1 MEKRKNLAVVC
12 LTAAF
17 LLGFLVWSLLKPDDT
32 VSQSERRKLAQ
43 KPELTA
49 ASVLNGTFMTDF
61 ESYTLDQFPLRDG
74 FRRLKAAVLLDMLR
88 EKDNNGIYLADGYAA
103 KLEYPLDESSV
114 LHAAERFRTIYETYL
129 SGTDARIYE
138 AVIPDKGAFL
148 ARQNGYP
155 SLDYSAFSALL
166 QKNMPYAEAIDL
178 MPVLSLNSY
187 YRTDL
192 HWRQEAIVPVASQL
206 AEAMGV
212 KLSEKYDTV
221 TADTPFYGVYCGQ
234 SALPLVPDT
243 LRYLTSET
251 LRSCTVYDYE
261 TDSTGP
267 VYALDALA
275 GEDPYSVFLSGSKA
289 LLTITNPNAE
299 TDRELV
305 IFRDSFASSLAP
317 LLTSAY
323 AKITLVDIRYVQ
335 PERSIHRM
343 SCSSTASPFSITA
356 KPSNKKRPAAS
367 HGRRAFCVRFCKN
380 SCIKCVM
387 STISVRYVVKVLRFS
402 PLKDTG
408 KKTCICRN
416 MWGICVLTN
425 LLTV

>member
-1 MEKRKNLAVVC
+1 MEKRKNFAVVC
-12 LTAAF
+12 LTASF
-17 LLGFLVWSLLKPDDT
+17 LLGFLVWSLLKPDDA

-49 ASVLNGTFMTDF
+49 ASILNGTFMTNF

-74 FRRLKAAVLLDMLR
+74 FRRLKAAVLLDVLR
-88 EKDNNGIYLADGYAA
+88 EKDNNGIYLAGGYAA

-114 LHAAERFRTIYETYL
+114 QHAADRFQFIYETYL

-148 ARQNGYP
+148 AVQNGYP
-155 SLDYSAFSALL
+155 ALDYSAFSALL
-166 QKNMPYAEAIDL
+166 QENMPYAEPVDL
-178 MPVLSLNSY
+178 MPVLSLDSY

-192 HWRQEAIVPVASQL
+192 HWRQEALLPVAERL

-212 KLSEKYDTV
+212 KLSAQYDSV

-234 SALPLVPDT
+234 SALSLAPDV
-243 LRYLTSET
+243 LRYLTNET

-275 GEDPYSVFLSGSKA
+275 GEDPYSVFLSGSKS

-335 PERSIHRM
+335 PERL
-343 SCSSTASPFSITA
+343 
-356 KPSNKKRPAAS
+356 
-367 HGRRAFCVRFCKN
+367 GRWLTFDAQDVLFLY
-380 SCIKCVM
+380 
-387 STISVRYVVKVLRFS
+387 SVSVLNHS
-402 PLKDTG
+402 ETLK
-408 KKTCICRN
+408 
-416 MWGICVLTN
+416 
-425 LLTV
+425 

>member
-1 MEKRKNLAVVC
+1 MEKRKNYAVVC

-32 VSQSERRKLAQ
+32 VSQSERRKLTQ

-49 ASVLNGTFMTDF
+49 ASILNGKFMTEF

-74 FRRLKAAVLLDMLR
+74 FRRLKAAVLLDVLH
-88 EKDNNGIYLADGYAA
+88 EKDNNGIYLTEGYAA
-103 KLEYPLDESSV
+103 KLEYPLNEASV
-114 LHAAERFRTIYETYL
+114 QHAAERFQYIYETYL
-129 SGTDARIYE
+129 AGTEVKIYE

-148 ARQNGYP
+148 VRQNGYP

-221 TADTPFYGVYCGQ
+221 TADTPFYGVYYGQ
-234 SALPLVPDT
+234 SALPLAPDT
-243 LRYLTSET
+243 LCYLTNKT
-251 LRSCTVYDYE
+251 LGSCTVYDYE
-261 TDSTGP
+261 TGGTEP
-267 VYALDALA
+267 VYDLSALTEGA
-275 GEDPYSVFLSGSKA
+275 PYSMFLSGSKS
-289 LLTITNPNAE
+289 LLTITNPSAD

-317 LLTSAY
+317 LLTEAY

-335 PERSIHRM
+335 PERL
-343 SCSSTASPFSITA
+343 SSWLTF
-356 KPSNKKRPAAS
+356 
-367 HGRRAFCVRFCKN
+367 N
-380 SCIKCVM
+380 SQDVLFLY
-387 STISVRYVVKVLRFS
+387 SVSVLNHS
-402 PLKDTG
+402 ETLK
-408 KKTCICRN
+408 
-416 MWGICVLTN
+416 
-425 LLTV
+425 

>member
-1 MEKRKNLAVVC
+1 MEKRKNYAVVC

-32 VSQSERRKLAQ
+32 VSQSERRKLTQ

-49 ASVLNGTFMTDF
+49 ASILNGKFMTEF

-74 FRRLKAAVLLDMLR
+74 FRRLKAAVLLDVLR
-88 EKDNNGIYLADGYAA
+88 EKDNNGIYLTEGYAA
-103 KLEYPLDESSV
+103 KLEYPLNEASV
-114 LHAAERFRTIYETYL
+114 QHATERFQYIYETYL
-129 SGTDARIYE
+129 AGTEVKIYE

-192 HWRQEAIVPVASQL
+192 HWRQEAILPVASQL

-221 TADTPFYGVYCGQ
+221 TADTPFYGVYYGQ
-234 SALPLVPDT
+234 SALPLAPDT
-243 LRYLTSET
+243 LCYLTNKT
-251 LRSCTVYDYE
+251 LGSCTVYDYE
-261 TDSTGP
+261 TGGTEP
-267 VYALDALA
+267 VYDLSALTE
-275 GEDPYSVFLSGSKA
+275 GDPYSMFLSGSKS
-289 LLTITNPNAE
+289 LLTITNPSAD

-317 LLTSAY
+317 LLTEAY

-335 PERSIHRM
+335 PERL
-343 SCSSTASPFSITA
+343 SSWLTF
-356 KPSNKKRPAAS
+356 
-367 HGRRAFCVRFCKN
+367 N
-380 SCIKCVM
+380 SQDVLFLY
-387 STISVRYVVKVLRFS
+387 SVSVLNHS
-402 PLKDTG
+402 ETLK
-408 KKTCICRN
+408 
-416 MWGICVLTN
+416 
-425 LLTV
+425 

>member
-1 MEKRKNLAVVC
+1 MEKRKNYAVVC

-32 VSQSERRKLAQ
+32 VSQSERRKLTQ

-49 ASVLNGTFMTDF
+49 ASILNGKFMTEF

-74 FRRLKAAVLLDMLR
+74 FRRLKAAVLLDVLH
-88 EKDNNGIYLADGYAA
+88 EKDNNGIYLTEGYAA
-103 KLEYPLDESSV
+103 KLEYPLNEASV
-114 LHAAERFRTIYETYL
+114 QHAAERFQYIYETYL
-129 SGTDARIYE
+129 AGTEVKIYE

-178 MPVLSLNSY
+178 LPVLSLNSY

-212 KLSEKYDTV
+212 GIAKYPKKNFLSRTSILGPEYMGDDCIV
-221 TADTPFYGVYCGQ
+221 P
-234 SALPLVPDT
+234 LPLAPDT
-243 LRYLTSET
+243 LCYLTNKT
-251 LRSCTVYDYE
+251 LGSCTVYDYE
-261 TDSTGP
+261 TGGTEP
-267 VYALDALA
+267 VYDLSALTE
-275 GEDPYSVFLSGSKA
+275 GDPYSMFLSGSKS
-289 LLTITNPNAE
+289 LLTITNPSAD

-317 LLTSAY
+317 LLTEAY

-335 PERSIHRM
+335 PERL
-343 SCSSTASPFSITA
+343 SSWLTF
-356 KPSNKKRPAAS
+356 
-367 HGRRAFCVRFCKN
+367 N
-380 SCIKCVM
+380 SQDVLFLY
-387 STISVRYVVKVLRFS
+387 SVSVLNHS
-402 PLKDTG
+402 ETLK
-408 KKTCICRN
+408 
-416 MWGICVLTN
+416 
-425 LLTV
+425 

>member
-1 MEKRKNLAVVC
+1 MKKIRNILTLA
-12 LTAAF
+12 LSGLFLAGF
-17 LLGFLVWSLLKPDDT
+17 LLAAILTPDRTDSL
-32 VSQSERRKLAQ
+32 SERRKLAQ
-43 KPELTA
+43 RPALRASAVADGTYMTA
-49 ASVLNGTFMTDF
+49 F
-61 ESYTLDQFPLRDG
+61 EKYSLDQFPLRDS

-148 ARQNGYP
+148 AAQNGYP

-234 SALPLVPDT
+234 SALPLAPDT

-251 LRSCTVYDYE
+251 LLGCTVYDYE

-267 VYALDALA
+267 VYDLPALE
-275 GEDPYSVFLSGSKA
+275 GEDPYSVFLSGSKS
-289 LLTITNPNAE
+289 LLTITNPSAD

-335 PERSIHRM
+335 PERL
-343 SCSSTASPFSITA
+343 
-356 KPSNKKRPAAS
+356 
-367 HGRRAFCVRFCKN
+367 GRWLTFDSQDVLFLY
-380 SCIKCVM
+380 
-387 STISVRYVVKVLRFS
+387 SVSVLNHS
-402 PLKDTG
+402 ETLK
-408 KKTCICRN
+408 
-416 MWGICVLTN
+416 
-425 LLTV
+425 

>member
-1 MEKRKNLAVVC
+1 MKKIRNILTLA
-12 LTAAF
+12 LSGLFLAGF
-17 LLGFLVWSLLKPDDT
+17 LLAAILTPDRTDSL
-32 VSQSERRKLAQ
+32 SERRKLAQ
-43 KPELTA
+43 RPALRASAVADGTYMTA
-49 ASVLNGTFMTDF
+49 F
-61 ESYTLDQFPLRDG
+61 EKYTLDQFPLRDG

-148 ARQNGYP
+148 AAQNGYP

-221 TADTPFYGVYCGQ
+221 TADAPFYGVYCGQ
-234 SALPLVPDT
+234 SALPLAPDT

-251 LRSCTVYDYE
+251 LLGCTVYDYE

-267 VYALDALA
+267 VYDLPALE

-289 LLTITNPNAE
+289 LLTITNTSAD

-335 PERSIHRM
+335 PERL
-343 SCSSTASPFSITA
+343 
-356 KPSNKKRPAAS
+356 
-367 HGRRAFCVRFCKN
+367 GRWLTFDSQDVLFLY
-380 SCIKCVM
+380 
-387 STISVRYVVKVLRFS
+387 SVSVLNHS
-402 PLKDTG
+402 ETLK
-408 KKTCICRN
+408 
-416 MWGICVLTN
+416 
-425 LLTV
+425 

>member
-1 MEKRKNLAVVC
+1 MEKRKNYAVVC

-32 VSQSERRKLAQ
+32 VSQSERRKLTQ

-49 ASVLNGTFMTDF
+49 ASILNGKFMTEF

-74 FRRLKAAVLLDMLR
+74 FRRLKAAVLLNVLR
-88 EKDNNGIYLADGYAA
+88 EKDNNGIYLTEGYAA
-103 KLEYPLDESSV
+103 KLEYPLNEASV
-114 LHAAERFRTIYETYL
+114 QHAAERFQYIYETYL
-129 SGTDARIYE
+129 AGTEVKIYE

-234 SALPLVPDT
+234 SALPLAPDT
-243 LRYLTSET
+243 LCYLTNKT
-251 LRSCTVYDYE
+251 LGSCTVYDYE
-261 TDSTGP
+261 TGSTEP
-267 VYALDALA
+267 VYDLSALTE
-275 GEDPYSVFLSGSKA
+275 EDPYSMFLSGSKS
-289 LLTITNPNAE
+289 LLTITNPSAD

-317 LLTSAY
+317 LLTEAY

-335 PERSIHRM
+335 PERL
-343 SCSSTASPFSITA
+343 SSWLTF
-356 KPSNKKRPAAS
+356 
-367 HGRRAFCVRFCKN
+367 N
-380 SCIKCVM
+380 SQDVLFLY
-387 STISVRYVVKVLRFS
+387 SVSVLNHS
-402 PLKDTG
+402 ETLK
-408 KKTCICRN
+408 
-416 MWGICVLTN
+416 
-425 LLTV
+425 

>member
-1 MEKRKNLAVVC
+1 MEKRKNYAVVC

-32 VSQSERRKLAQ
+32 VSQSERRKLTQ

-49 ASVLNGTFMTDF
+49 ASILNGKFMTEF

-74 FRRLKAAVLLDMLR
+74 FRRLKAAVLLDVLR
-88 EKDNNGIYLADGYAA
+88 EKDNNGIYLTEGYAA
-103 KLEYPLDESSV
+103 KLEYPLNEASV
-114 LHAAERFRTIYETYL
+114 QHAAERFQYIYETYL
-129 SGTDARIYE
+129 AGTEVKIYE

-187 YRTDL
+187 YHTDL

-221 TADTPFYGVYCGQ
+221 TADTPFYGVYYGQ
-234 SALPLVPDT
+234 SALPLAPDT
-243 LRYLTSET
+243 LCYLTNKT
-251 LRSCTVYDYE
+251 LGSCTVYDYE
-261 TDSTGP
+261 TGGTEP
-267 VYALDALA
+267 VYDLSALTE
-275 GEDPYSVFLSGSKA
+275 GDPYSMFLSGSKS
-289 LLTITNPNAE
+289 LLTITNPGAD

-317 LLTSAY
+317 LLTEAY

-335 PERSIHRM
+335 PERL
-343 SCSSTASPFSITA
+343 
-356 KPSNKKRPAAS
+356 
-367 HGRRAFCVRFCKN
+367 GRWLTFDSQDVLFLY
-380 SCIKCVM
+380 
-387 STISVRYVVKVLRFS
+387 SVSVLNHS
-402 PLKDTG
+402 ETLK
-408 KKTCICRN
+408 
-416 MWGICVLTN
+416 
-425 LLTV
+425 

>member
-1 MEKRKNLAVVC
+1 MSEKWKNIITLS
-12 LTAAF
+12 LLSAF
-17 LLGFLVWSLLKPDDT
+17 LLGFGAWAAAKPADELSL
-32 VSQSERRKLAQ
+32 SERRPLAQ
-43 KPELTA
+43 LPELSVS
-49 ASVLNGTFMTDF
+49 SVLSGKFMSGYEDYAT
-61 ESYTLDQFPLRDG
+61 DQFPLREQ
-74 FRRLKAAVLLDMLR
+74 FRTLKALTGLYLFGQ
-88 EKDNNGIYLADGYAA
+88 KDNNGVYLADGYAA

-148 ARQNGYP
+148 AAQNGYP

-234 SALPLVPDT
+234 SALPLAPDT

-251 LRSCTVYDYE
+251 LLGCTVYDYE

-267 VYALDALA
+267 VYDLPALE
-275 GEDPYSVFLSGSKA
+275 GEDPYSVFLSGSKS
-289 LLTITNPNAE
+289 LLTITNPSAD

-335 PERSIHRM
+335 PERL
-343 SCSSTASPFSITA
+343 
-356 KPSNKKRPAAS
+356 
-367 HGRRAFCVRFCKN
+367 GRWLTFDSQDVLFLY
-380 SCIKCVM
+380 
-387 STISVRYVVKVLRFS
+387 SVSVLNHS
-402 PLKDTG
+402 ETLK
-408 KKTCICRN
+408 
-416 MWGICVLTN
+416 
-425 LLTV
+425 

>member
-1 MEKRKNLAVVC
+1 MNE
-12 LTAAF
+12 
-17 LLGFLVWSLLKPDDT
+17 
-32 VSQSERRKLAQ
+32 
-43 KPELTA
+43 
-49 ASVLNGTFMTDF
+49 ASV
-61 ESYTLDQFPLRDG
+61 Q
-74 FRRLKAAVLLDMLR
+74 
-88 EKDNNGIYLADGYAA
+88 
-103 KLEYPLDESSV
+103 
-114 LHAAERFRTIYETYL
+114 HATERFQYIYETYL
-129 SGTDARIYE
+129 AGTEVKIYE
-138 AVIPDKGAFL
+138 AVIPDKGEFL

-221 TADTPFYGVYCGQ
+221 TADAPFYGVYCGQ
-234 SALPLVPDT
+234 SALPLAPDT

-251 LRSCTVYDYE
+251 LLGCTVYDYE

-267 VYALDALA
+267 VYDLPALE
-275 GEDPYSVFLSGSKA
+275 GEDPYSVFLSGSKS
-289 LLTITNPNAE
+289 LLTITNPSAD

-335 PERSIHRM
+335 PERL
-343 SCSSTASPFSITA
+343 
-356 KPSNKKRPAAS
+356 
-367 HGRRAFCVRFCKN
+367 GRWLTFDSQDVLFLY
-380 SCIKCVM
+380 
-387 STISVRYVVKVLRFS
+387 SVSVLNHS
-402 PLKDTG
+402 ETLK
-408 KKTCICRN
+408 
-416 MWGICVLTN
+416 
-425 LLTV
+425 

>member
-1 MEKRKNLAVVC
+1 MEKRKNYAVVC

-32 VSQSERRKLAQ
+32 VSQSERRKLTQ

-49 ASVLNGTFMTDF
+49 ASILNGKFMTEF

-74 FRRLKAAVLLDMLR
+74 FRRLKAAVLLDVLR
-88 EKDNNGIYLADGYAA
+88 EKDNNGIYLTEGYAA
-103 KLEYPLDESSV
+103 KLEYPLNEASV
-114 LHAAERFRTIYETYL
+114 QHAAERFQYIYETYL
-129 SGTDARIYE
+129 AGTEVKIYE

-221 TADTPFYGVYCGQ
+221 TADTPFYGVYYGQ
-234 SALPLVPDT
+234 SALPLAPDT
-243 LRYLTSET
+243 LCYLTNKT
-251 LRSCTVYDYE
+251 LGNCTVYDYE
-261 TDSTGP
+261 TGGTEP
-267 VYALDALA
+267 VYDLSALTE
-275 GEDPYSVFLSGSKA
+275 GDPYSMFLSGSKS
-289 LLTITNPNAE
+289 LLTITNPSAD

-317 LLTSAY
+317 LLTEAY

-335 PERSIHRM
+335 PERL
-343 SCSSTASPFSITA
+343 SSWLTF
-356 KPSNKKRPAAS
+356 
-367 HGRRAFCVRFCKN
+367 N
-380 SCIKCVM
+380 SQHVLFLY
-387 STISVRYVVKVLRFS
+387 SVSVLNHS
-402 PLKDTG
+402 ETLK
-408 KKTCICRN
+408 
-416 MWGICVLTN
+416 
-425 LLTV
+425 